1 MATVY
6 RSNAPGTR
14 QGEREAALIDLRH
27 TLDWMGDEVHVIG
40 APVDPIV
47 EMAAISKAFDNSKAL
62 VAENVRGY
70 PDARLISNLWATK
83 ERCARL
89 FGVDEFRDI
98 KFKLLDSLRAPIA
111 PREVARDE
119 APCQEIVLERDAIA
133 RIEDVLP
140 LCTHTED
147 DGGRFFGNGVH
158 FIGPPWVPGGGTQFS
173 FYRMAFREGQEYASV
188 NMVPGGQG
196 DAVCRRWPGEKIPV
210 TVKRRSR
217 GNTPAGVIRAW
228 GATSVSA
235 VPIVAPSRSARSRP
249 ISMLNF
255 PGTRLCSVPST
266 RNCPTSDTA
275 GSRAG
280 RTPRIRTPR
289 TCPAW
294 VNIPCDST
302 NGAAPT
308 TSGCASATPASDSQS
323 SSARSNPAMV
333 ACEAK
338 PRIRSRSSR
347 SKPFMTES
355 TVIRAVAP
363 SAIPIIDVRLMNE
376 MK

>member
-1 MATVY
+1 MATVS

-210 TVKRRSR
+210 TV
-217 GNTPAGVIRAW
+217 NICPPPAIEMLGYS
-228 GATSVSA
+228 TFNS
-235 VPIVAPSRSARSRP
+235 IV
-249 ISMLNF
+249 F
-255 PGTRLCSVPST
+255 PGFTDEIGMAGALQGSPVEIVKAKTVDAYAIAQSEWVLEIQAQNDNVFWGPSMWR
-266 RNCPTSDTA
+266 RNAMDDWTMYEAT
-275 GSRAG
+275 GSISQDG
-280 RTPRIRTPR
+280 
-289 TCPAW
+289 
-294 VNIPCDST
+294 
-302 NGAAPT
+302 
-308 TSGCASATPASDSQS
+308 SGKIGIVE
-323 SSARSNPAMV
+323 SSAEPAIGVNALIDARYADGRIYADFRSL
-333 ACEAK
+333 
-338 PRIRSRSSR
+338 RRG
-347 SKPFMTES
+347 TTYS
-355 TVIRAVAP
+355 TVLERQV
-363 SAIPIIDVRLMNE
+363 N
-376 MK
+376 